1 MKDSKGKK
9 DSKTGYA
16 KAGLPGIGAKMK
28 EKVKELAEEQGLVF
42 DGVWVFTAHALLK
55 PHHQSCFVTST
66 LPFHKIFNF
75 TQETGGS
82 TKEVAHAARM
92 PGMTSGVPSWIE
104 KEVAAPWIC
113 WVGEGNQM
121 QPGGGW

>member
-42 DGVWVFTAHALLK
+42 DGVWVFRAHALLK
-55 PHHQSCFVTST
+55 PHHQILLCDIKPSI
-66 LPFHKIFNF
+66 PPNF
-75 TQETGGS
+75 QL
-82 TKEVAHAARM
+82 
-92 PGMTSGVPSWIE
+92 
-104 KEVAAPWIC
+104 
-113 WVGEGNQM
+113 
-121 QPGGGW
+121 QPGDGWFHQRSGTCSAYARDDLWCTLMD

>member
-42 DGVWVFTAHALLK
+42 GCSRHMLY
-55 PHHQSCFVTST
+55 
-66 LPFHKIFNF
+66 
-75 TQETGGS
+75 
-82 TKEVAHAARM
+82 
-92 PGMTSGVPSWIE
+92 
-104 KEVAAPWIC
+104 
-113 WVGEGNQM
+113 
-121 QPGGGW
+121 